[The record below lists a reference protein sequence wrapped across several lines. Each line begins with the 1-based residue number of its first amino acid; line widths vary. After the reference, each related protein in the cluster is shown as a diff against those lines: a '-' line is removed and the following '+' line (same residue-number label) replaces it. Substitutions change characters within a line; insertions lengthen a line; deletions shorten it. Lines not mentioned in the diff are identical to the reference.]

1 MRQRRIDNFLVLF
14 SCNDNFLV
22 LSSSSQAAEDATADR
37 GQQRG
42 HRHATFENRHTLFD
56 KWPNAEIAQVMN
68 VVRITMEIRG
78 GCELYPTFA
87 AWFMDDI
94 GIDYFEELGAVYR
107 EGDHPDYG
115 GGRNVQDIEGYQI
128 ECGPLFGVEFA
139 KLIGQDNHDAL
150 VDHLMNS

>member
-1 MRQRRIDNFLVLF
+1 MQLLKIQPEPQPATTNPAIGTKEFQIALIREQLDIQYETLF
-14 SCNDNFLV
+14 
-22 LSSSSQAAEDATADR
+22 
-37 GQQRG
+37 G
-42 HRHATFENRHTLFD
+42 HTLFD

-78 GCELYPTFA
+78 GCELYTTFA

>member
-1 MRQRRIDNFLVLF
+1 MQLLKIQPEPQPATTNPAIGTKEYQIALIREQLDIQYETLF
-14 SCNDNFLV
+14 
-22 LSSSSQAAEDATADR
+22 
-37 GQQRG
+37 G
-42 HRHATFENRHTLFD
+42 HTLFD
-56 KWPNAEIAQVMN
+56 KWPDAEIAQVMN

-115 GGRNVQDIEGYQI
+115 GGREFQDIEDYQI
-128 ECGPLFGVEFA
+128 ECGPLFGAEFA
-139 KLIGQDNHDAL
+139 KLIGEDNHAAL